1 MVHLPVSGN
10 TRLMQESELIQ
21 SILNGHTADFTQLV
35 KTYETAVFRMVMG
48 FVHQKED
55 AEDITQEV
63 FVKVYQSLDSFEGRS
78 SFSTWLYRIAIH
90 VSLSALQKR
99 KRRKFWSMAAEL
111 LQLPSGN
118 KDPEQEL
125 TEKSEKGLLRKAID
139 TLPEKQRMAFIL
151 SRYEELP
158 QKEVA
163 LIMDISEGA
172 VEQLLL
178 RARENLKKKLQH
190 P

>member
-1 MVHLPVSGN
+1 
-10 TRLMQESELIQ
+10 MQETALIQ

-35 KTYETAVFRMVMG
+35 KSYETAVFRIVMG

-63 FVKVYQSLDSFEGRS
+63 FVKAFQSLDRFAGRS

-90 VSLSALQKR
+90 TSLNELKKR
-99 KRRKFWSMAAEL
+99 KRKKLWSLATEM
-111 LQLPSGN
+111 LQFPSGN
-118 KDPEQEL
+118 KDPEQEM
-125 TEKSEKGLLRKAID
+125 TGKSEQEQIRKAID

-158 QKEVA
+158 QREVA
-163 LIMDISEGA
+163 QIMEISEGA

-178 RARENLKKKLQH
+178 RARDNLKIFLLR

>member
-1 MVHLPVSGN
+1 MEEA
-10 TRLMQESELIQ
+10 ESIK
-21 SILNGHTADFTQLV
+21 SILAGHTAEFTHLV
-35 KTYETAVFRMVMG
+35 KAYETSVFRIVMG

-63 FVKVYQSLDSFEGRS
+63 FVKAFQSLDRFAGRS

-90 VSLSALQKR
+90 TSLNELKRR
-99 KRRKFWSMAAEL
+99 KRRTLWSMAADM
-111 LQLPSGN
+111 LQLPSTN
-118 KDPEQEL
+118 KNPEQAL
-125 TEKSEKGLLRKAID
+125 TEKTEQDEIRKAID
-139 TLPEKQRMAFIL
+139 RLPEKQRMAFIL

-158 QKEVA
+158 QRDVA
-163 LIMDISEGA
+163 LIMEISEGA

-178 RARENLKKKLQH
+178 RARDNLKKTLQH

>member
-1 MVHLPVSGN
+1 MEEA
-10 TRLMQESELIQ
+10 ESIK
-21 SILNGHTADFTQLV
+21 SILAGHTAEFTHLV
-35 KTYETAVFRMVMG
+35 KAYETSVFRIVMG

-63 FVKVYQSLDSFEGRS
+63 FVKAFQSLDRFAGRS

-90 VSLSALQKR
+90 TSLNELKRR
-99 KRRKFWSMAAEL
+99 KRRTLWSMAADM
-111 LQLPSGN
+111 LQLPSTN
-118 KDPEQEL
+118 KNPEQALAEK
-125 TEKSEKGLLRKAID
+125 TEQDEIRKAID
-139 TLPEKQRMAFIL
+139 RLPEKQRMAFIL

-158 QKEVA
+158 QRDVA
-163 LIMDISEGA
+163 LIMEISEGA

-178 RARENLKKKLQH
+178 RARDNLKKTLQH

>member
-1 MVHLPVSGN
+1 MEEA
-10 TRLMQESELIQ
+10 ESIK
-21 SILNGHTADFTQLV
+21 SILAGHTAEFTHLV
-35 KTYETAVFRMVMG
+35 KAYETSVFRIVMG

-63 FVKVYQSLDSFEGRS
+63 FVKAFQSLDRFAGRS

-90 VSLSALQKR
+90 TSLNELKRR
-99 KRRKFWSMAAEL
+99 KRRTLWSMAADM
-111 LQLPSGN
+111 LQLPSTN
-118 KDPEQEL
+118 KNPEQALAEK
-125 TEKSEKGLLRKAID
+125 TEQDEIRKAID
-139 TLPEKQRMAFIL
+139 RLPEKQRMAFIL

-158 QKEVA
+158 QRDVA
-163 LIMDISEGA
+163 LIMEISEGA

-178 RARENLKKKLQH
+178 RARDNLKKTLQR

>member
-1 MVHLPVSGN
+1 MEEA
-10 TRLMQESELIQ
+10 ESIK
-21 SILNGHTADFTQLV
+21 SILAGHTAEFTHLV
-35 KTYETAVFRMVMG
+35 KAYETSVFRIVMG

-90 VSLSALQKR
+90 TSLNELKRR
-99 KRRKFWSMAAEL
+99 KRRTLWSMAADM
-111 LQLPSGN
+111 LQLPSTN
-118 KDPEQEL
+118 KNPEQALAEK
-125 TEKSEKGLLRKAID
+125 TEQDEIRKAID
-139 TLPEKQRMAFIL
+139 RLPEKQRMAFIL

-158 QKEVA
+158 QRDVA
-163 LIMDISEGA
+163 LIMEISEGA

-178 RARENLKKKLQH
+178 RARDNLKKTLQH

>member
-1 MVHLPVSGN
+1 MEEAA
-10 TRLMQESELIQ
+10 RIQ
-21 SILNGHTADFTQLV
+21 SILAGHTAEFTHLV
-35 KTYETAVFRMVMG
+35 KAYETSVFRIVMG

-63 FVKVYQSLDSFEGRS
+63 FVKAFQSLDRFAGRS

-90 VSLSALQKR
+90 TSLNELKRR
-99 KRRKFWSMAAEL
+99 KRRTLWSMAADM
-111 LQLPSGN
+111 LQLPSTN
-118 KDPEQEL
+118 KNPEQAL
-125 TEKSEKGLLRKAID
+125 AEKAEQDEIRKAID
-139 TLPEKQRMAFIL
+139 RLPEKQRMAFIL

-158 QKEVA
+158 QRDVA
-163 LIMDISEGA
+163 LIMEISEGA

-178 RARENLKKKLQH
+178 RARDNLKKTLQR